1 MFFTTFPYLQGQVD
15 TVIYGRAP
23 NERKILSPSILG
35 DKPGETE
42 EFRRFLNE
50 NLDMSLVADTN
61 LKKGYVF
68 IDCKRK
74 RIRPLKY
81 HADFSSKFDYIYI
94 FKTLVVDPYFTI
106 NMDIFQEIIH
116 AVKAAQQR
124 RLAAAGGAY
133 QCRYCLLGDAEI
145 NVLEP
150 VKRPIVKVQILCLK
164 RKIFHYPNF
173 PCM

>member
-1 MFFTTFPYLQGQVD
+1 MRPLILIICMFFTTFPYLQGQVD

-68 IDCKRK
+68 IDCKLDTSGKPYYFMEGTGENLYDYRTK
-74 RIRPLKY
+74 IAKEFMRVLNLIPQWNSTLYYKDGSWKKIRSFFSIYISIPYNTEKSIPKPGEWDNILFIGIRPL
-81 HADFSSKFDYIYI
+81 
-94 FKTLVVDPYFTI
+94 
-106 NMDIFQEIIH
+106 
-116 AVKAAQQR
+116 
-124 RLAAAGGAY
+124 
-133 QCRYCLLGDAEI
+133 
-145 NVLEP
+145 
-150 VKRPIVKVQILCLK
+150 
-164 RKIFHYPNF
+164 
-173 PCM
+173 